1 MALSQTLSPPRS
13 MDKEIEI
20 TTNFEPGRVPH
31 RLSRRETELLRVIVE
46 ELLSQGFFRRS
57 ASPWPGTVFFS
68 PKKDGKLRF
77 CIHYRV
83 FNKQTIRNFFRIP
96 RTEDCIDKTQ
106 GSKIFSII
114 DSWSAYHQI
123 LVSEPD
129 FSQTAFSTPSDHLE
143 YVVVPFRLTIVSATF
158 ESLINSLLGLSWE
171 QRTPCQTLK
180 VFLQNTRNTWPNGV
194 TPFPSKLEAITS
206 WPNPNNVKAL
216 QSFLGFVNY

>member
-1 MALSQTLSPPRS
+1 MMNPLNAPRLISSCHSPKSLIELIPNSKPFSRS
-13 MDKEIEI
+13 PYGLRIY
-20 TTNFEPGRVPH
+20 TTENMQ
-31 RLSRRETELLRVIVE
+31 VILE
-46 ELLSQGFFRRS
+46 ELLGQGFIPPS
-57 ASPWPGTVFFS
+57 ASPWAAPGVS
-68 PKKDGKLRF
+68 APKKDGKLRF

-158 ESLINSLLGLSWE
+158 ESLINSLLGLS
-171 QRTPCQTLK
+171 
-180 VFLQNTRNTWPNGV
+180 
-194 TPFPSKLEAITS
+194 
-206 WPNPNNVKAL
+206 
-216 QSFLGFVNY
+216 